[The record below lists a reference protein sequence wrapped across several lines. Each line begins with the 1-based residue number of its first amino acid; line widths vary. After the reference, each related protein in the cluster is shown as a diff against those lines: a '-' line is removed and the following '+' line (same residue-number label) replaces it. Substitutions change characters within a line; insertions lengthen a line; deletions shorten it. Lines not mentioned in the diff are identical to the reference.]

1 MDSDDRRDPERPDPA
16 DVPPVPP
23 PPPSAGPAR
32 TPGPARTGPPPLPE
46 PGAIAPRRVPTATAA
61 ELCWAVLAMLLA
73 GVGGVAV
80 VFGVL
85 RVTDTGWWT
94 LLMLPGSALVAAAVL
109 WWPLRH
115 RRRWTWADVGFVRM
129 HRPAHLL
136 WEIPLTFL
144 VGLLGAAGLGTL
156 LGVVPDEAQ
165 ANQASTVSDALDA
178 PLWLGA
184 LTVACLV
191 VIWPL
196 LEEIIFRRILLGA
209 LSAWLPIGLAVV
221 LAAVIFAAVHVLL
234 PAMLYV
240 IWLGLGACLLYLR
253 HRSLWAPLILHMINN
268 AIATSVTFAL
278 LTQ

>member
-1 MDSDDRRDPERPDPA
+1 MDSDDRRPERPDPA
-16 DVPPVPP
+16 DVPPAPP
-23 PPPSAGPAR
+23 PPPTAAAPDTNGAGA
-32 TPGPARTGPPPLPE
+32 AM
-46 PGAIAPRRVPTATAA
+46 APRPTGTETRAPRLIPTATAA
-61 ELCWAVLAMLLA
+61 ELGWAVLAMVLA

-85 RVTDTGWWT
+85 RITDTSWWT
-94 LLMLPGSALVAAAVL
+94 LLMLPGSALTAAAVL

-240 IWLGLGACLLYLR
+240 IGLGLGACLLYLR

>member
-1 MDSDDRRDPERPDPA
+1 MDSDDRRPERPDPA
-16 DVPPVPP
+16 DVPPAPP
-23 PPPSAGPAR
+23 PPPTAAAPDTNGAGA
-32 TPGPARTGPPPLPE
+32 AM
-46 PGAIAPRRVPTATAA
+46 APRPTGTETRAPRLIPTATAA
-61 ELCWAVLAMLLA
+61 ELGWAVLAMVLA

-80 VFGVL
+80 VFGML
-85 RVTDTGWWT
+85 RITDTSWWT
-94 LLMLPGSALVAAAVL
+94 LLMLPGSALTAAAVL

-129 HRPAHLL
+129 HRPGHLL

-144 VGLLGAAGLGTL
+144 VGLVGAAGLGTL

-165 ANQASTVSDALDA
+165 ANQASTVRDALDA
-178 PLWLGA
+178 PVWLGV

-191 VIWPL
+191 VVWPL

-209 LSAWLPIGLAVV
+209 LSAWLPLGLAVV

-253 HRSLWAPLILHMINN
+253 HRSLWAPFILHMINN
-268 AIATSVTFAL
+268 AMATSVTLAL

>member
-1 MDSDDRRDPERPDPA
+1 MDSDDRRPERDPA
-16 DVPPVPP
+16 DVPPAPP
-23 PPPSAGPAR
+23 PPPSLASAEPVETAG
-32 TPGPARTGPPPLPE
+32 G
-46 PGAIAPRRVPTATAA
+46 APRGPRPADTASTARRIPTATAA
-61 ELCWAVLAMLLA
+61 ELGWAVAAMALAVA
-73 GVGGVAV
+73 GGVGV
-80 VFGVL
+80 VFGLL
-85 RVTDTGWWT
+85 RITDTSWWT
-94 LLMLPGSALVAAAVL
+94 LLMLPGSALTAAAVL
-109 WWPLRH
+109 WWALRH

-144 VGLLGAAGLGTL
+144 VGLTGAAGLGTL
-156 LGVVPDEAQ
+156 LGVAPDEAQ
-165 ANQASTVSDALDA
+165 TNQASTVSDALDA

-196 LEEIIFRRILLGA
+196 LEEIIFRRLLLGA
-209 LSAWLPIGLAVV
+209 LSAWLPIGVAVV
-221 LAAVIFAAVHVLL
+221 LAAMIFAAVHVLL

-268 AIATSVTFAL
+268 AFATSITLAL